1 MVSKLKL
8 FRPFYG
14 SSQPYEIAKILRI
27 KKVKVV
33 A

>member
-14 SSQPYEIAKILRI
+14 ALYPYEIANILRI
-27 KKVKVV
+27 IKVKVV